1 MDPLPYIIFTIFR
14 VLLHLLANTTYPM
27 GGPDTARSKR
37 SEGGETF
44 GHPEGPPLPP
54 RPRSIEIA
62 AQFSVDGQ
70 TDSSL
75 AFLDD
80 QRVLIAHFDD
90 CAAARNFQ
98 NEVNWIA
105 LATIVVVALL
115 GCSSLVGLCLYRQHR
130 RANEDQLDLVDHM
143 SPQPYNLTTPE
154 QR

>member
-1 MDPLPYIIFTIFR
+1 MYNGKYFFIWNYLLAFGVIFYFLTQQGKISNTCHS
-14 VLLHLLANTTYPM
+14 LHLALY
-27 GGPDTARSKR
+27 
-37 SEGGETF
+37 
-44 GHPEGPPLPP
+44 GH
-54 RPRSIEIA
+54 
-62 AQFSVDGQ
+62 
-70 TDSSL
+70 L

-115 GCSSLVGLCLYRQHR
+115 GFSSLVGLCLYRQHR